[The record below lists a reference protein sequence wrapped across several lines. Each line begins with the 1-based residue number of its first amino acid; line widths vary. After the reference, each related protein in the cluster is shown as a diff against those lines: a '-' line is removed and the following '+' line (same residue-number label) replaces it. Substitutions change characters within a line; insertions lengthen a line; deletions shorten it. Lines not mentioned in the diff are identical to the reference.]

1 MTRPMDARPTTA
13 PSALGAE
20 GIAPL
25 APAAL
30 APVFAT
36 FFTAILWG
44 LWWVPIRWIEGMGLS
59 GAQAGI
65 VCNLGA
71 ALAVGIYM
79 IVARVPVRLSARTVL
94 GAALIGLAFSSY
106 SVALTLSD
114 VVRVILLFYLAPAW
128 GKIIEWAFMGQE
140 WRRTSTL
147 TLGLSLIGAY
157 LVLGGNLSLASIGLG
172 DVLALVSGVS
182 WAVGAALVFTG
193 ERSTASALTLATV
206 IWAGLLSLAFALMTG
221 ESLPGVQTGPAIGA
235 ALILGVVYLLPIL
248 GLTSWS
254 AQRLAPAL
262 LSFLFTLEIVSGV
275 GSGALFLDE
284 PFGIMQL
291 SGGLFIICAAL
302 IEAVTALRRP
312 SAV

>member
-1 MTRPMDARPTTA
+1 MDALSSAAPT
-13 PSALGAE
+13 G
-20 GIAPL
+20 GGPL
-25 APAAL
+25 APATL
-30 APVFAT
+30 TPVFAT

-65 VCNLGA
+65 ICNLGA
-71 ALAVGIYM
+71 ALAIAAYM
-79 IVARVPVRLSARTVL
+79 IVARVPLRLSPRTVL

-128 GKIIEWAFMGQE
+128 GKIIEWAFMGQR
-140 WRRTSTL
+140 WRHASTL

-157 LVLGGNLSLASIGLG
+157 LVLGGDVSISSLGLG
-172 DVLALVSGVS
+172 DVLALISGVS

-193 ERSTASALTLATV
+193 ARSTASALTLATV
-206 IWAGLLSLAFALMTG
+206 IWAGALSLAFAVMTG
-221 ESLPGVQTGPAIGA
+221 ESLPHPETGPAMGA
-235 ALILGVVYLLPIL
+235 ALVLGVVYLLPIL
-248 GLTSWS
+248 GLTAWS
-254 AQRLAPAL
+254 AQHLAPAL

-284 PFGIMQL
+284 PFGLMQL
-291 SGGLFIICAAL
+291 SGGLFIISAAL
-302 IEAVTALRRP
+302 IEAVTALRKPAP
-312 SAV
+312 S